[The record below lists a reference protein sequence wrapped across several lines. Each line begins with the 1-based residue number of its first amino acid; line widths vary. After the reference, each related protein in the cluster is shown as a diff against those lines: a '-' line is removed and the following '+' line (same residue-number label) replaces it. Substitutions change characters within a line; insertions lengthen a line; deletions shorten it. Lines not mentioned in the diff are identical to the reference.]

1 MRRLALGVIAA
12 TLVAALVATRA
23 EAACQLYEHQGFT
36 GQSFVLAENAVQAN
50 FGRMNDKVSSVRV
63 SRQCLLVAFAD
74 PEFRGATTT
83 FGPGEYTNLTE
94 GWDDQISSARCNCR

>member
-1 MRRLALGVIAA
+1 MLRVALGLIVTAF
-12 TLVAALVATRA
+12 LVAEAN
-23 EAACQLYEHQGFT
+23 AACQLYEHQGFT

-50 FGRMNDKVSSVRV
+50 FGGMNDKVSSVRV

-74 PEFRGATTT
+74 PQFQGATTT